1 MAINGNKWYKNAAF
15 WTLLVNKWAF
25 YLEKVDIY
33 DVGCVMPI
41 YCHLLPFIAIYSL
54 KVAVKV
60 LNVVGA
66 VDVVIELE
74 NVP

>member
-1 MAINGNKWYKNAAF
+1 
-15 WTLLVNKWAF
+15 
-25 YLEKVDIY
+25 
-33 DVGCVMPI
+33 MPI